1 MKDMRLL
8 TALIANLRAENSK
21 VDVKESWM
29 VYYIDTKREW
39 CSSSD

>member
-8 TALIANLRAENSK
+8 TALIANLRPENSK